1 MDNVALIELTE
12 RKLELK
18 IVQTRQGRY
27 RVIEDVVNP
36 YDLTKDLLKDCLF
49 SPKSR
54 ADILKIL
61 GIYRYTVENFNVSK
75 IVAFASNVV
84 VKARNYRGLLDE
96 IYTHTGINFNITG
109 DDEVVKDIYNA
120 VNAKVDMPKGVCVYI
135 MGYST
140 YIIRYNRRS
149 AFDTFVVPY
158 GYINLTQKY
167 SKIEDMINFFKKE
180 LKGCSFVVNF
190 EEEGIVGA
198 GVPFLDVSKVA
209 KKLLRYPIDIDNNYD
224 LSADG
229 VKKVVEFAKDLD
241 IEKVKKANIVNKEPK
256 PLISTSKD
264 IDTKFIFRTLT
275 PIDFSADNTKLAVKE
290 KVGHRH
296 DGIWETNLWIY
307 DFEKKEARKLPQ
319 IREAVINYWAMAGGV
334 DFDEKRWDIYPM
346 GFDANDDNRVIVCA
360 YAYTGE
366 VPKFLGTWSI
376 DVYGENS
383 RLEALDGSYI
393 PISTVGYR
401 LEEEADV
408 IPVSEVEYEAKRAKE
423 LEKAKEK
430 DAKAAENFDKKIKK
444 LEYERKLH
452 QMDMDTLLKIEQR
465 KEFLKQ
471 NYSKGS
477 DGLTGS

>member
-1 MDNVALIELTE
+1 MFEAMAGMIMAMKVHFSQMKYA
-12 RKLELK
+12 
-18 IVQTRQGRY
+18 
-27 RVIEDVVNP
+27 
-36 YDLTKDLLKDCLF
+36 LTKRQDRVVAETLYCNEVDKVGEKEKYEKSRLPE
-49 SPKSR
+49 SGYMTVAEYEEKSR
-54 ADILKIL
+54 ALTKKDINAKIL
-61 GIYRYTVENFNVSK
+61 SE
-75 IVAFASNVV
+75 A
-84 VKARNYRGLLDE
+84 E
-96 IYTHTGINFNITG
+96 
-109 DDEVVKDIYNA
+109 
-120 VNAKVDMPKGVCVYI
+120 MPKDSNMVYVPKKKFQLVK
-135 MGYST
+135 
-140 YIIRYNRRS
+140 YNDPVGSPELTLPRKLN
-149 AFDTFVVPY
+149 FDRQINAQGIVSGDFTKLVYPAVYYYAQNDCTSCDLFL
-158 GYINLTQKY
+158 INLD
-167 SKIEDMINFFKKE
+167 S
-180 LKGCSFVVNF
+180 S
-190 EEEGIVGA
+190 
-198 GVPFLDVSKVA
+198 
-209 KKLLRYPIDIDNNYD
+209 
-224 LSADG
+224 LS
-229 VKKVVEFAKDLD
+229 D

-471 NYSKGS
+471 NHSKGS

>member
-1 MDNVALIELTE
+1 MFEAMAGMIMAMKVHFSHMKYA
-12 RKLELK
+12 
-18 IVQTRQGRY
+18 
-27 RVIEDVVNP
+27 
-36 YDLTKDLLKDCLF
+36 LTKRQDRVVAETLYCNEVDKVGEKEKYEKSRLPE
-49 SPKSR
+49 SGYMTVAEYEEKSR
-54 ADILKIL
+54 ALTKKDINAKIL
-61 GIYRYTVENFNVSK
+61 SE
-75 IVAFASNVV
+75 A
-84 VKARNYRGLLDE
+84 E
-96 IYTHTGINFNITG
+96 
-109 DDEVVKDIYNA
+109 
-120 VNAKVDMPKGVCVYI
+120 MPKDSNMVYVPKKKFQLVK
-135 MGYST
+135 
-140 YIIRYNRRS
+140 YNDPVGSPELTLPRKLN
-149 AFDTFVVPY
+149 FDRQINAQGIVSGDFTKLVYPAVYYYAQNDCTSCDLFL
-158 GYINLTQKY
+158 INLD
-167 SKIEDMINFFKKE
+167 S
-180 LKGCSFVVNF
+180 S
-190 EEEGIVGA
+190 
-198 GVPFLDVSKVA
+198 
-209 KKLLRYPIDIDNNYD
+209 
-224 LSADG
+224 LS
-229 VKKVVEFAKDLD
+229 D